1 MIEVNMTNSVY
12 IPSVTIHLLHCRF
25 KSTVKSVNFT
35 PNSLFL
41 GLHET
46 HLQFIVWK
54 EMLGSIKPG
63 EDISYM

>member
-1 MIEVNMTNSVY
+1 MTDSISY
-12 IPSVTIHLLHCRF
+12 IHLLHCRF

-63 EDISYM
+63 EDTSYPYVGNTVY